1 MHYLRLQCSRKGVLL
16 VEQSLRGWQKEL
28 QWEGETV
35 HVDNGDDLVQAMV
48 SKRGRGMN
56 LLLEQWSSL
65 LTAVEHG
72 FISRGLHGR
81 PSEGQICGSEF
92 VNSEG
97 AEQILRRF
105 FCLTYI

>member
-1 MHYLRLQCSRKGVLL
+1 
-16 VEQSLRGWQKEL
+16 
-28 QWEGETV
+28 
-35 HVDNGDDLVQAMV
+35 
-48 SKRGRGMN
+48 MN